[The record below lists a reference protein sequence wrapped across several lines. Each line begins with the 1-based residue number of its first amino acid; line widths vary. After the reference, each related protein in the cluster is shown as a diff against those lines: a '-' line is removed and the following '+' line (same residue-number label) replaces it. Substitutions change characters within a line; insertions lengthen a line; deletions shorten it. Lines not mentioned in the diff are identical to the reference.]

1 NVQPRRAV
9 LSDSNIHIIQFYR
22 DVQSR
27 RLTAGLIREFLHNEG
42 QKLRRDGE
50 AYYYKVR
57 ERFNAKPNSLDFLFL
72 NRSCFNG
79 VMRFNRHGK
88 FNVPYCHKNDRF
100 SPAYVTKISNQVKR
114 IEDALT
120 RLDWTFVTANF
131 RETLSDLRTSDF
143 V

>member
-57 ERFNAKPNSLDFLFL
+57 ERFNSEPNSLDFLFL

-79 VMRFNRHGK
+79 VMRFNRYGR
-88 FNVPYCHKNDRF
+88 FIVPYCHKNDRF
-100 SPAYVTKISNQVKR
+100 SPAYITKITYQVKR
-114 IEDALT
+114 IQDVLA
-120 RLDWTFVTANF
+120 RLDCTSVASDSG
-131 RETLSDLRTSDF
+131 EDLSDHRSS